1 MSTDSATPTAGLMTW
16 LRLSLRWLVVA
27 AGLVAVAVALLIA
40 VRPSTA
46 ALLPMEAVVGVLGSD
61 YVVVAVLGVLA
72 VGCAGAALVVRVRRG
87 VTEATPPVVER
98 VQSATYPGV
107 AVDRTAGRSLTVDDA
122 AADPRERLRD
132 AAIAATN
139 AATDCSQEDAR
150 QRVDDGSWTTDQV
163 ASAWLAADSA
173 DDEPVTDD
181 DPTAADNR
189 SVATPSTGGDPSAP
203 SKRTLSRTVSA
214 ITAAAPSTD
223 QSDSGKREPAEEE
236 R

>member
-1 MSTDSATPTAGLMTW
+1 MTW

-150 QRVDDGSWTTDQV
+150 RRVDDGSWTTDQV
-163 ASAWLAADSA
+163 ASAWLAADPAS
-173 DDEPVTDD
+173 DDEPPTDN

-214 ITAAAPSTD
+214 ITAAAPTTD
-223 QSDSGKREPAEEE
+223 RFDSGRREPAEVEQ
-236 R
+236 